1 MVSLTWV
8 ATAGFAILAILCVSV
23 FLGMRR
29 MPSLAWLAATS
40 VMATLQTIFLA
51 DAQFVTVSAL
61 GVAVVTPVAYLCF
74 GQAVRAVLGQ
84 RYQNW
89 VIYGAILVLTLI
101 VVVGKFMDLPFTVRT
116 PFFQLACFLALF
128 DSVHRLSKYSQRG
141 LIDYGLMGSVSGL
154 MAIFAFRMVAYPTMF
169 DLSTSYAEIIETG
182 IEPLT
187 LVLSAILSV
196 VAVFL
201 MLARIINGV
210 IVAYRRRSELD
221 SLTGLLNH
229 QAFHQLASVADKTGG
244 SVIFC
249 DIDHFKSVN
258 DRFGHSA
265 GDKALCAFAELL
277 RLSGY
282 QTGRLGGEE
291 FAVLLPG
298 ASTSVAMLEA
308 DRLRKKFSD
317 LRHANMPADLRITAS
332 FGVAGY
338 GAGEEPRATFSSA
351 DAALYAA
358 KSSGRNRVSM
368 HEDKDAARSAAA

>member
-40 VMATLQTIFLA
+40 VMATLETFFLA
-51 DAQFVTVSAL
+51 DAQFVTTSGL
-61 GVAVVTPVAYLCF
+61 GVAIVTPVAYVFF
-74 GQAVRAVLGQ
+74 GQALRTVLGQ

-89 VIYGAILVLTLI
+89 ALYGAIFILTAI
-101 VVVGKFMDLPFTVRT
+101 VVVTKFTDMPFVYRTV
-116 PFFQLACFLALF
+116 FFQLACFLALF
-128 DSVHRLSKYSQRG
+128 DCVHRIFKHSQRG
-141 LIDYGLMGSVSGL
+141 LIDYGLMATVSGL

-187 LVLSAILSV
+187 LVFSAILSV

-249 DIDHFKSVN
+249 DIDHFKSIN

-282 QTGRLGGEE
+282 STGRLGGEE

-298 ASTSVAMLEA
+298 VSTSVAMIEA

-338 GAGEEPRATFSSA
+338 EAGEEPRARFSSA
-351 DAALYAA
+351 DASLYAA
-358 KSSGRNRVSM
+358 KSSGRNRVTL
-368 HEDKDAARSAAA
+368 HEDEDAARSAAA